1 MLRRARQYRCPY
13 ARSDLNWWIV
23 IGVLAQVRAAIVG
36 TSHNATSS
44 GASTSQDEGSAQT
57 LSGRY
62 QFGPYVSV
70 HHLQRGVDERGIDMG
85 DASGTTMNE
94 KCRT

>member
-1 MLRRARQYRCPY
+1 
-13 ARSDLNWWIV
+13 
-23 IGVLAQVRAAIVG
+23 
-36 TSHNATSS
+36 
-44 GASTSQDEGSAQT
+44 
-57 LSGRY
+57 
-62 QFGPYVSV
+62 V